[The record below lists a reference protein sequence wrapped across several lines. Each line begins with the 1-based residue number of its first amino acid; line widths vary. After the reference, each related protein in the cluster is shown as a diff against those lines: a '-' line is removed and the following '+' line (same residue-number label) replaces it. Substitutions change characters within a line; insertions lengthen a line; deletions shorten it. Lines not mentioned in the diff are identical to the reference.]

1 MVLDIDKI
9 HLLYED
15 MIDIKIKY
23 EDVCDCNNKIFIPDN
38 NNYYLVCN
46 KCGTVKDTIRHNIM
60 TYEEKQSLRYTPKR
74 YYKRSAYLRTKIN
87 NIIKSKKPVLPDEH
101 IKKIK
106 KKIKKI
112 NMTSLIKYMK
122 KHKLKKYD
130 PVKSIFLIKNI
141 KPINLCSFDFD
152 KLIHDFNKKE
162 KIYRD
167 NNYNRFNYNFVL
179 LKIFEEW
186 DRPDMAV
193 CFKLLQDDDIYIKH
207 QTIYDKI
214 FN

>member
-1 MVLDIDKI
+1 MDIDKL
-9 HLLYED
+9 HLIYED
-15 MIDIKIKY
+15 TLNIEIN
-23 EDVCDCNNKIFIPDN
+23 NNKCCCIDNNFIPDKD
-38 NNYYLVCN
+38 NYYLVCDI
-46 KCGTVKDTIRHNIM
+46 CHLGVDTTKDICM
-60 TYEEKQSLRYTPKR
+60 SYEDKQSLQYVPRR

-87 NIIKSKKPVLPDEH
+87 NIIKSKKPILPDEH

-106 KKIKKI
+106 KKFKI
-112 NMTSLIKYMK
+112 ITMTVLSKYMK

-141 KPINLCSFDFD
+141 KPINMCSFDFD
-152 KLIHDFNKKE
+152 KLICDFNKKE
-162 KIYRD
+162 RIYRN

-186 DRPDMAV
+186 NRPDISI

-207 QTIYDKI
+207 QQVYDTI